1 MVHRIYVEKKEALR
15 QEAASIRSE
24 LCSVLGIAGLTG
36 VRLIN
41 RYDVELADEAVF
53 ERAVQT
59 VFSEPQ
65 VDNATAALPE
75 GDYIAFAAIPPSAA
89 SLHWVFLWRFWASG
103 CCRPPARRST
113 PSSPK
118 AWARLPILFWIR
130 YLSWALWAWRSASVS
145 VCPSSCLPTA

>member
-15 QEAASIRSE
+15 QEAASIKSE

-75 GDYIAFAAIPPSAA
+75 GDYIAFA
-89 SLHWVFLWRFWASG
+89 VE
-103 CCRPPARRST
+103 PPAR
-113 PSSPK
+113 P
-118 AWARLPILFWIR
+118 
-130 YLSWALWAWRSASVS
+130 V
-145 VCPSSCLPTA
+145 